1 MVDSIRGLRF
11 DPPDGFLADEVMV
24 SLRAPP
30 PQLVDPRVLQ
40 KQVPVRAN
48 LIVHRRR
55 IGDEAD
61 LELCAGEICA
71 ELVNSVV
78 GMQSLTTERFAFDDG
93 APGMIVGF
101 DFPAAE
107 AATVRQYQALRIDD
121 GVLSILTL
129 TIDGARLNDDAKAT
143 WLKCLSSARPA
154 PGESL

>member
-1 MVDSIRGLRF
+1 MVEQIRGLRF
-11 DPPDGFLADEVMV
+11 DAPEDFVADEVMV

-40 KQVPVRAN
+40 KQIPIRPN

-55 IGDEAD
+55 IGDGAD

-71 ELVNSVV
+71 ELVNAVV
-78 GMQSLTTERFAFDDG
+78 GIKGLTSERFAFDDG
-93 APGMIVGF
+93 APGMVVGF
-101 DFPAAE
+101 DFPAPESSTA
-107 AATVRQYQALRIDD
+107 RQYQALRIDD

-129 TIDGARLNDDAKAT
+129 TVDGARLNDDAKSR
-143 WLKCLSSARPA
+143 WFKCLSSARPA